1 MVLHGAAVNNRGVW
15 DLANPTGEHA
25 GLAPSL
31 LATSRAPP
39 ALADNFAVVAPW
51 VNTPAGASAGRQ
63 SFYEEP
69 RAKLLR
75 LGV

>member
-69 RAKLLR
+69 RAKVLR
-75 LGV
+75 

>member
-39 ALADNFAVVAPW
+39 PLADNFAVVAPW